1 MVLVAL
7 VLRLIVVGISYPD
20 RLNPDRNYWRFAG
33 ETGRIAR
40 SIVEGKGFS
49 SPLFGD
55 TGPTAWMTPIYPYL
69 VALSF
74 RLFGVYTKASAITM
88 LSLNS
93 IFSALTC
100 LPVYFMTRR
109 TFGEITAVGA
119 SWTWAFFPFAI
130 YFSGSFIWSTVLTT
144 FLLALA
150 FAVGLRLQES
160 CRMGDWIG
168 FGLLAGIAALSDPIA
183 ISILPL
189 FGLWMWYRGAKRGGN
204 WLLRGAAAGL
214 AFIIVVTPWFARN
227 YRVFGAFIPFR
238 DNFGLELYVGNHGET
253 WHFAEG
259 PHPSNSD
266 DEWQE
271 YQQLGELR
279 YMHHKQAQAVSLI
292 SRNKGEFVWLSF
304 RRALYI
310 WTNYWSFSRRYLEAE
325 PFDVPAI
332 FLTSTL
338 SLLALWGLWL
348 GWRNVGLAIVPFA
361 IALFFFPVVYYVTHL
376 EDYYRRPADPFYTV
390 LAVYAVTV
398 YLQRRRKSA
407 GDQMSLPETQV
418 AS

>member
-7 VLRLIVVGISYPD
+7 VLRLIVVVISYPD
-20 RLNPDRNYWRFAG
+20 RLNPDRDHWRFAG

-69 VALSF
+69 VALAF
-74 RLFGVYTKASAITM
+74 RLFGVYSKASAIAM
-88 LSLNS
+88 LLMNG

-100 LPVYFMTRR
+100 LPVYFMARR
-109 TFGEITAVGA
+109 SFGEITAIRAG
-119 SWTWAFFPFAI
+119 WTWAFFPYAI
-130 YFSGSFIWSTVLTT
+130 YFSGNFIWSTVLTT

-150 FAVGLRLQES
+150 FAAGLRLEES
-160 CRMGDWIG
+160 SRMRDWVV
-168 FGLLAGIAALSDPIA
+168 FGLFAGIAALSDPIA
-183 ISILPL
+183 ISILPPL
-189 FGLWMWYRGAKRGGN
+189 GLWMWYRASRRGGD
-204 WLLRGAAAGL
+204 WLLRGLIAGL
-214 AFIIVVTPWFARN
+214 AFIMIVTPWFVRN
-227 YRVFGAFIPFR
+227 YHVFGMFIPFR

-266 DEWQE
+266 EEWRE
-271 YQQLGELR
+271 YRQLGELR
-279 YMHHKQAQAVSLI
+279 YMQHKQAQAVSLI

-310 WTNYWSFSRRYLEAE
+310 WTNYWSFSRRYLQAE
-325 PFDVPAI
+325 PFDVPGI

-338 SLLALWGLWL
+338 TVLALWGLWL
-348 GWRNVGLAIVPFA
+348 GCRNVGLSIVPYA
-361 IALFFFPVVYYVTHL
+361 IALFFFPMIYYVTHL
-376 EDYYRRPADPFYTV
+376 EDYYRRPADPFYVV
-390 LAVYAVTV
+390 LAVYGVSA
-398 YLQRRRKSA
+398 YLQRRRQWASHNT
-407 GDQMSLPETQV
+407 SLSHPQAV
-418 AS
+418 S

>member
-1 MVLVAL
+1 MVLVAI

-20 RLNPDRNYWRFAG
+20 RLNPDRDHWRFAG

-74 RLFGVYTKASAITM
+74 RVFGVYSKASAIAM

-93 IFSALTC
+93 LFSALTC

-109 TFGEITAVGA
+109 SFGEITAVSAG
-119 SWTWAFFPFAI
+119 WTWAFFPFAI
-130 YFSGSFIWSTVLTT
+130 YFSGNFIWSTVLTT

-150 FAVGLRLQES
+150 FAAGLKLERS
-160 CRMGDWIG
+160 SRMKDWVG
-168 FGLLAGIAALSDPIA
+168 FGLLAGLAALSDPIA
-183 ISILPL
+183 ISILAPL
-189 FGLWMWYRGAKRGGN
+189 GLWMWYRTSRHGGN
-204 WLLRGAAAGL
+204 WLLRGTAAGL
-214 AFIIVVTPWFARN
+214 AFIIVVTPWFVRN
-227 YRVFGAFIPFR
+227 YRVFGSFIPFR

-266 DEWQE
+266 QEWQE

-279 YMHHKQAQAVSLI
+279 YMEHKQQQAMELI
-292 SRNKGEFVWLSF
+292 SSNKVGFVWLSF

-310 WTNYWSFSRRYLEAE
+310 WTNYWSFSRRYLQAE

-332 FLTSTL
+332 FFTSTL
-338 SLLALWGLWL
+338 TVLALSGLWL
-348 GWRNVGLAIVPFA
+348 GWRNIGLSIIPYA
-361 IALFFFPVVYYVTHL
+361 IALFFFPMVYYVTHL
-376 EDYYRRPADPFYTV
+376 EDYYRRPVDPFYVV
-390 LAVYAVTV
+390 LAVYSVSV
-398 YLQRRRKSA
+398 YLQRRRQGASHDA
-407 GDQMSLPETQV
+407 SLPHSQAV
-418 AS
+418 S